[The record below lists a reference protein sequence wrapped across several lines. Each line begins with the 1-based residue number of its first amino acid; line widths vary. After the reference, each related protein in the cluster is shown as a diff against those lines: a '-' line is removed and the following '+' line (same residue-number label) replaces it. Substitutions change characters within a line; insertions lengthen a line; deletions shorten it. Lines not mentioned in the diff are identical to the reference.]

1 VTGPEISAVPRE
13 ARPYQ
18 GTTAGF
24 VTRFVANVIDTVVV
38 VVMLGA
44 CYVGLASVKFLLDPR
59 AFEFPDVSF
68 LASLTVAL
76 FLATVYLWLAWWLAG
91 RTYGGHVMGIRVTGR
106 RRPKLGPLRAL
117 ARAAF
122 CTLFPIGFFWCLI
135 SPHRRSIQDAV
146 LFSSVVYDWLPH
158 PSTEHGE
165 PREEHATRERGR
177 ARAPHDPAGGEEAA
191 QEAPRSP

>member
-1 VTGPEISAVPRE
+1 MSGPEISAVPKE

-24 VTRFVANVIDTVVV
+24 VTRFVANVVDTLVVL
-38 VVMLGA
+38 VMLGG
-44 CYVGLASVKFLLDPR
+44 CYIGLASVKFLLDPR

-68 LASLTVAL
+68 LASLTLAL

-91 RTYGGHVMGIRVTGR
+91 RSYGGHVMGIRVTGR

-117 ARAAF
+117 LRAAS
-122 CTLFPIGFFWCLI
+122 CVVFPIGFFWCLI
-135 SPHRRSIQDAV
+135 SPHRRSLQDAV

-158 PSTEHGE
+158 GSADHRVAEQDPGTQEH
-165 PREEHATRERGR
+165 RRFVHGR
-177 ARAPHDPAGGEEAA
+177 PEGDDPA
-191 QEAPRSP
+191 PPDVRS

>member
-1 VTGPEISAVPRE
+1 MTGPELSAVPRE

-24 VTRFVANVIDTVVV
+24 VTRFVANLIDTVVV
-38 VVMLGA
+38 LVMLGA
-44 CYVGLASVKFLLDPR
+44 SYLGLASVKFLIDPR

-91 RTYGGHVMGIRVTGR
+91 RSYGAHVMGIRVTGR
-106 RRPKLGPLRAL
+106 RRPKLGPLRSL

-122 CTLFPIGFFWCLI
+122 CVLFPIGFFWCLL
-135 SPHRRSIQDAV
+135 SPHRRSIQDV
-146 LFSSVVYDWLPH
+146 LLFSSVVYDWMPH
-158 PSTEHGE
+158 PSAEH
-165 PREEHATRERGR
+165 REAREGHATVHQGSSATHRPRDGD
-177 ARAPHDPAGGEEAA
+177 DPAPEDSSSE
-191 QEAPRSP
+191 

>member
-1 VTGPEISAVPRE
+1 MTGGPEISAVPRA

-38 VVMLGA
+38 IVMLGA
-44 CYVGLASVKFLLDPR
+44 CYVGYASVVFLLDPR

-76 FLATVYLWLAWWLAG
+76 LLATVYLWLTWWLAG
-91 RTYGGHVMGIRVTGR
+91 RSYGGHVMGIRVTGR

-122 CTLFPIGFFWCLI
+122 CTFFPIGFFWCLL
-135 SPHRRSIQDAV
+135 SPHRRSIQDV
-146 LFSSVVYDWLPH
+146 LLFSSVVYDWLPH
-158 PSTEHGE
+158 PSAEHRE
-165 PREEHATRERGR
+165 PGHERTAAEQPEEP
-177 ARAPHDPAGGEEAA
+177 ARRNRHSEDPAE
-191 QEAPRSP
+191 QPD

>member
-1 VTGPEISAVPRE
+1 MTGPEISAVPRE

-24 VTRFVANVIDTVVV
+24 VTRFVANVVDTIVVG
-38 VVMLGA
+38 LILAAG
-44 CYVGLASVKFLLDPR
+44 YIGLASVKFLLDPR
-59 AFEFPDVSF
+59 AFVFPDVSF
-68 LASLTVAL
+68 LVSLTAAL
-76 FLATVYLWLAWWLAG
+76 FVATVYLWLTWWLAG
-91 RTYGGHVMGIRVTGR
+91 RSYGGHVMGIRVTGR

-122 CTLFPIGFFWCLI
+122 CVFFPIGFFWCLL

-158 PSTEHGE
+158 PSAAHRE
-165 PREEHATRERGR
+165 PRDDHSA
-177 ARAPHDPAGGEEAA
+177 ARNGSAAPPAVTGADDPSHDE
-191 QEAPRSP
+191 SPS